1 MEETDKEFVD
11 EMVIDII
18 NKSIMSVYGI
28 KSKAD
33 ATDTIVVNFRVKL
46 VKSRW
51 PVKRGPESQKRGIQ
65 PRKGHR
71 ILPAADR

>member
-46 VKSRW
+46 VKSR
-51 PVKRGPESQKRGIQ
+51 
-65 PRKGHR
+65 
-71 ILPAADR
+71 